1 MAMAATG
8 QHLGMA
14 LSIADLDSDNAAY
27 FRFCAQGELRLQ
39 RCKACELVRYPPG
52 SACPWCA
59 GNAFE
64 WVPVSGRGSV
74 YSYTEVRHAVQ
85 PAFRAHVPYLALLV
99 ELDEQR
105 GLPTE
110 HEAIRM
116 IGNLATP
123 EAALAPPEVV
133 RTAGIGSRVRVV
145 FAPAGPNI
153 AIPLWT
159 LDATQLA
166 GAMPWRYPEQSS

>member
-1 MAMAATG
+1 
-8 QHLGMA
+8 
-14 LSIADLDSDNAAY
+14 
-27 FRFCAQGELRLQ
+27 
-39 RCKACELVRYPPG
+39 VR
-52 SACPWCA
+52 
-59 GNAFE
+59 
-64 WVPVSGRGSV
+64 GRGTV
-74 YSYTEVRHAVQ
+74 YSYTEVRHPVQ

-105 GLPTE
+105 AQPTE

-123 EAALAPPEVV
+123 DAELAPPELV

-145 FAPAGPNI
+145 FAPAGSDL

-159 LDATQLA
+159 LDPMEPAD
-166 GAMPWRYPEQSS
+166 AMPWRYPEQSS

>member
-8 QHLGMA
+8 QYLAMT

-39 RCKACELVRYPPG
+39 RCKACELMRYPPG
-52 SACPWCA
+52 PACPWCA

-64 WVPVSGRGSV
+64 WVPVSGRGTV

-105 GLPTE
+105 ARPTE

-123 EAALAPPEVV
+123 DAALAPPELV

-145 FAPAGPNI
+145 FAPAGPDI

-159 LDATQLA
+159 LDATQPA

>member
-1 MAMAATG
+1 MAMATTG
-8 QHLGMA
+8 QYLGMA

-27 FRFCAQGELRLQ
+27 FRFCAQRELRLQ
-39 RCKACELVRYPPG
+39 RCKACQLMRYPPG
-52 SACPWCA
+52 SGCPWCA
-59 GNAFE
+59 GNSFE
-64 WVPVSGRGSV
+64 WTLVSGRGSV
-74 YSYTEVRHAVQ
+74 YSYTEVRHPVQ
-85 PAFRAHVPYLALLV
+85 PAFRTHVPYLALLV

-145 FAPAGPNI
+145 FALVGPNI

-159 LDATQLA
+159 MDGTQPA
-166 GAMPWRYPEQSS
+166 GAMPWRYPEQPS